1 MQDPSHLLH
10 LRPSD
15 QAVDRSIRNRGSLG
29 TWCELD
35 QFGSEV
41 AICFV
46 LCCVTA
52 MAACGDSVVALFQQ
66 EMGQSAYSV
75 WKSVRTSSLPKHSVV
90 FEIRNP

>member
-1 MQDPSHLLH
+1 
-10 LRPSD
+10 
-15 QAVDRSIRNRGSLG
+15 
-29 TWCELD
+29 
-35 QFGSEV
+35 
-41 AICFV
+41 
-46 LCCVTA
+46 